1 MAKKRLFL
9 QAYADKVSTSSL
21 KVTFI
26 KVFQME
32 TDGHVYSREVKEYL
46 LPEKKSDFMKLTE
59 ELYVD
64 SLPQDRPTYV
74 SKTEFHNE
82 FIKYTLENINYTTC
96 NPENITKHYNTVFQ
110 LKAQEALVAFIDAD
124 LAAVTEGAKAF
135 LNSLSSEAQTSYE
148 QAKSTLN
155 PSIGDF
161 AAPDLPPASINPDL
175 LAANDSA
182 VVNADNNTR
191 AIFSGIKPT
200 IGDMR
205 PVTNMSGI
213 GSATRRNLHSLPE
226 DISTDLLGF
235 GGDKLIEP
243 VPELLTYPGDA
254 HYESENN
261 SGLVL
266 GRDEFY
272 RIRGHHHAGAC
283 YLYAGRD
290 PGPDGVQTEVAD
302 TEGNLLSVRKPK
314 DLVKD
319 AAYLYLSQ
327 KCDPDELLKIAG
339 GTYSKVLASSGD
351 SETTV
356 SPRQGTSL
364 AVLQADDLVLIGEN
378 SGIRLITGRS
388 KVNSQGGDILGKFGI
403 DLIAGN
409 NDEDLQPLV
418 KGENLVQYLQGLSKS
433 LSELRAIVYSH
444 ITSQIDLQRTVMN
457 HTHYDPFLIFLG
469 SLAYGNPLAVNDG
482 KSFQSSEL
490 YESGTKALLEF
501 AQQQSNMLSMERNRN
516 ANDEA
521 AGLTGMVFG
530 EYPILSERNRTN

>member
-1 MAKKRLFL
+1 M
-9 QAYADKVSTSSL
+9 
-21 KVTFI
+21 
-26 KVFQME
+26 
-32 TDGHVYSREVKEYL
+32 
-46 LPEKKSDFMKLTE
+46 
-59 ELYVD
+59 
-64 SLPQDRPTYV
+64 
-74 SKTEFHNE
+74 
-82 FIKYTLENINYTTC
+82 
-96 NPENITKHYNTVFQ
+96 
-110 LKAQEALVAFIDAD
+110 
-124 LAAVTEGAKAF
+124 
-135 LNSLSSEAQTSYE
+135 
-148 QAKSTLN
+148 
-155 PSIGDF
+155 
-161 AAPDLPPASINPDL
+161 
-175 LAANDSA
+175 
-182 VVNADNNTR
+182 
-191 AIFSGIKPT
+191 
-200 IGDMR
+200 
-205 PVTNMSGI
+205 
-213 GSATRRNLHSLPE
+213 
-226 DISTDLLGF
+226 
-235 GGDKLIEP
+235 
-243 VPELLTYPGDA
+243 
-254 HYESENN
+254 
-261 SGLVL
+261 
-266 GRDEFY
+266 
-272 RIRGHHHAGAC
+272 
-283 YLYAGRD
+283 
-290 PGPDGVQTEVAD
+290 
-302 TEGNLLSVRKPK
+302 RKPK